1 MINIFMKGQSNENS
15 TNLNLYFI
23 ICHYCKKTKKVNEVI
38 NCTGEDCDEMFCENC
53 ITKIFSSSFQK
64 IKEEYENNGWICFK
78 CRNICKCN
86 SCVENSSISNENNS
100 KIDNYKSEN
109 FTDYRFFND
118 FDKNVSKK
126 LIPKN
131 DINLTKN
138 NETKTENPKIDIL
151 DILNDKKF
159 NEKQNLNNNIEKN
172 EQKKEDDI
180 KKIEKKN
187 EKKKELQNKE
197 EKKETL
203 SCKITCDA
211 SLIESLCKGYKPR
224 CNPKEMKFPF
234 IPSQNKIPNRLK
246 TKLIK
251 TAKLCEHYY
260 RHKCKCEYFKK
271 NCLIC
276 NKPEHH
282 TNELLRFKNSDDFIN
297 YLRYIYL
304 CMNDVV
310 DYKHEIFSENKE
322 ELLQFYRNYEKD
334 PSHWSFRLPKILCK
348 LCIFEIVNKKNA
360 LKTFKYYLDDNF
372 YRPDISDSDH
382 YYRREIPKNK
392 KDDIC
397 NNLILTIGKKET
409 LEKIIYPQ
417 KTYEELESILFN
429 LMTNI
434 YKFILVIY
442 SLNENRYRNLFTFFN
457 QDFKVYY
464 ENLIQLKKDIEINL
478 SLFSEF
484 QKQYQ
489 YKINDFI
496 AYYYK
501 LIPKETSV
509 NLLNNLLFMKI
520 ENDNFSH
527 KITEVII
534 KFINNSYKYLE
545 ELSKLSH
552 I

>member
-1 MINIFMKGQSNENS
+1 MEGQSNENS
-15 TNLNLYFI
+15 TNLNIYFF

-38 NCTGEDCDEMFCENC
+38 NCTGEDCKEIFCENC
-53 ITKIFSSSFQK
+53 ITKIFSCSFQE

-78 CRNICKCN
+78 CRNLCKCN
-86 SCVENSSISNENNS
+86 SCILNSTLSNENYS
-100 KIDNYKSEN
+100 KNDICKSES
-109 FTDYRFFND
+109 FTDFQLFND
-118 FDKNVSKK
+118 FDKNDIKK
-126 LIPKN
+126 LITKN
-131 DINLTKN
+131 NINFTKN
-138 NETKTENPKIDIL
+138 NEIKNKNSKIDIL
-151 DILNDKKF
+151 DLLNDKKF
-159 NEKQNLNNNIEKN
+159 IEKKNLNNNKEIN
-172 EQKKEDDI
+172 ELKKEEKII
-180 KKIEKKN
+180 KSEKKN
-187 EKKKELQNKE
+187 EKNIVKKEENTE
-197 EKKETL
+197 N
-203 SCKITCDA
+203 SCCKITCDA
-211 SLIESLCKGYKPR
+211 SLIESLCKGYKPK

-246 TKLIK
+246 SKLIK
-251 TAKLCEHYY
+251 IAKLCEHYY

-310 DYKHEIFSENKE
+310 DYIHQIFSENKE
-322 ELLQFYRNYEKD
+322 ELLEFYRNYEKD
-334 PSHWSFRLPKILCK
+334 SNHWSFKLPKILCK
-348 LCIFEIVNKKNA
+348 LCIFQTVNKKNA
-360 LKTFKYYLDDNF
+360 LNTFKYYLDDNF

-382 YYRREIPKNK
+382 YYRRDFSNNK
-392 KDDIC
+392 KDNVP
-397 NNLILTIGKKET
+397 NNKTLSIGKKET
-409 LEKIIYPQ
+409 LEKIVFPQ

-429 LMTNI
+429 LLTNI

-442 SLNENRYRNLFTFFN
+442 SLNENRYRNLFTFLN

-464 ENLIQLKKDIEINL
+464 ENLIQLKKEIETNL
-478 SLFSEF
+478 DLFSEF
-484 QKQYQ
+484 QKQHQ
-489 YKINDFI
+489 NKINDFI

-520 ENDNFSH
+520 ENNNFCH
-527 KITEVII
+527 KIAEVII

-545 ELSKLSH
+545 ELSKLSN